1 MFYLLIDWHTSNC
14 QISGTKITND
24 STLCTVELFMLTV
37 FGSLTKSSVRLTY
50 THALFCICC
59 AAYKWYR
66 FAMNTQM
73 HDRNNVCCYF
83 TLQLKRVQCFDV
95 LERWIG
101 WYDENRNLKQKFNRS
116 LCYRTDQCCTL
127 LCGFGIIL
135 ILFRWAHLFLRHMNK
150 WTFHVWIMIFLTP
163 ANWFWICFQFWC
175 HICMKFLSAIAI

>member
-66 FAMNTQM
+66 FAWTRKCMTGTMFVVISLSNS
-73 HDRNNVCCYF
+73 NAFNVLMFSNGESVDMMRTAIWNRSSIEVSVIEQINAAHFFAALALFWFYF
-83 TLQLKRVQCFDV
+83 VELIFFYDTWINEHFMFGLWFSWHQRIDFGFAFNFDV
-95 LERWIG
+95 I
-101 WYDENRNLKQKFNRS
+101 F
-116 LCYRTDQCCTL
+116 
-127 LCGFGIIL
+127 
-135 ILFRWAHLFLRHMNK
+135 
-150 WTFHVWIMIFLTP
+150 VWNSYQL
-163 ANWFWICFQFWC
+163 
-175 HICMKFLSAIAI
+175 

>member
-24 STLCTVELFMLTV
+24 STLCTVELFMFTV

-66 FAMNTQM
+66 FAWTRKCMTGTMFVVISLSNS
-73 HDRNNVCCYF
+73 NAFNVLMF
-83 TLQLKRVQCFDV
+83 SNGESVDMMRTAI
-95 LERWIG
+95 W
-101 WYDENRNLKQKFNRS
+101 NRS
-116 LCYRTDQCCTL
+116 SIEVLCYRTDQCCTL

-150 WTFHVWIMIFLTP
+150 WTFHVWIMIF
-163 ANWFWICFQFWC
+163 W
-175 HICMKFLSAIAI
+175 